1 MFKDNIQISIIT
13 LTKNDINKFIKTLHS
28 INTQTQKV
36 EIEWLIIDGSTNS
49 KDIELTIY
57 KELKNNFSN
66 SFFIRHIQS
75 NKLNLNGIY
84 PSMNYA
90 KKISRGDFIIF
101 LNSGDEFYE
110 SNSLEK
116 LFKYSK
122 TITTKSSLIFGQAN
136 IISPNKLKWNFP
148 DKKLRNIVL
157 WLKFFEPNH
166 QAMLISRKLSNDFDF
181 SEKYGLVADGYWKRK
196 ILENAEEIIYLNY
209 PVSKFYL
216 DGVSSIKPTKLNLT
230 KIISNKNIS
239 PLRKLIFIVK
249 FLVPS
254 NLFFFYNYFQ
264 KLKSDVVNLIF

>member
-1 MFKDNIQISIIT
+1 MKNNIQISIIT
-13 LTKNDINKFIKTLHS
+13 LTKNDINKFIKTLQS
-28 INTQTQKV
+28 INNQTQKV

-49 KDIELTIY
+49 QDIDLIIY
-57 KELKNNFSN
+57 KELKDNFSN
-66 SFFIRHIQS
+66 SFFIRHIQT

-110 SNSLEK
+110 STSLEK

-122 TITTKSSLIFGQAN
+122 IITTKSSLIFGQAN

-181 SEKYGLVADGYWKRK
+181 SEKYGLIADGYWKRK

-209 PVSKFYL
+209 PVSKFFL
-216 DGVSSIKPTKLNLT
+216 DGVSSIKPTKMNLI

-239 PLRKLIFIVK
+239 PVRKLVFIIK

-254 NLFFFYNYFQ
+254 DLFFFYNYFQ
-264 KLKSDVVNLIF
+264 KLKSDVVNLLF